1 MDGVSEKNRESE
13 LLGSANTAPAMGSPL
28 LSSETLLKGGNE
40 VLIEHGSCVYS
51 LRVTRQGKLILT
63 K

>member
-1 MDGVSEKNRESE
+1 MNGVSEKNRESDAG
-13 LLGSANTAPAMGSPL
+13 GSANSAPVAGLPL
-28 LSSETLLKGGNE
+28 LSSEALLKGGNE

>member
-1 MDGVSEKNRESE
+1 MNTNSQKLPSLPPLEPGV
-13 LLGSANTAPAMGSPL
+13 ANVHPVLASQEILQGA
-28 LSSETLLKGGNE
+28 NE
-40 VLIEHGSCVYS
+40 VRIAHCGCVYS

>member
-1 MDGVSEKNRESE
+1 M
-13 LLGSANTAPAMGSPL
+13 NTEPQTPQASPNHGEPVDSVHPVL
-28 LSSETLLKGGNE
+28 ASQEILKGANE
-40 VLIEHGSCVYS
+40 VRIAHCGCVYS

>member
-1 MDGVSEKNRESE
+1 MDGMSEKNRESE
-13 LLGSANTAPAMGSPL
+13 LLGGTTTAPAMGLPL